1 MKTEDVEIFIKAMI
15 TAHEMLDGNVSKYY
29 CAITNMR

>member
-15 TAHEMLDGNVSKYY
+15 TAHEDGNVSKYY